1 MSYFAILQDQGHNP
15 ARYTIQE
22 CHINLWCLA
31 TLPPRRRA
39 FYLDVGLRIE
49 AGSESLHSVGLS
61 LPVAADAYADL
72 SPYVKEQKSSELIFD
87 SPVDVAG
94 DTITVDGKSMR
105 AISLRGG
112 LKPDERLT
120 GADLTVW
127 KLEFNEPLAANQLG
141 YLRVR
146 FRVTNPGRIWHW
158 QPRTARHSG
167 AILDFRV
174 NDQRSAA
181 FLEHGDELRS
191 RTLPMATTYLFV
203 MTPAWLHG
211 RTVYPALRYARVL
224 ETTHWHRYL
233 DRKSEYNARQ
243 LVVSYWRSQNG
254 APLRV
259 YIDYVMGRRAHP
271 WWTAFGAILVLTL
284 LLGTVFQL
292 PLQPATAHVIAF
304 IQAKLV
310 APLLAISG
318 TALLG
323 WAATALRHVPRLGK
337 LFGVVRRVY
346 RKLDEW
352 RYGKGH
358 ISR

>member
-1 MSYFAILQDQGHNP
+1 MSYFAILKDQGQNP
-15 ARYTIQE
+15 TQYEIKE

-49 AGSESLHSVGLS
+49 AGPEALYKVVLS

-72 SPYVKEQKSSELIFD
+72 SPYVKEQQSSELIFD

-94 DTITVDGKSMR
+94 DTIKVRGQDMR

-127 KLEFNEPLAANQLG
+127 ELEFNEPLAANQLG

-146 FRVTNPGRIWHW
+146 FRVVNPGRIWHW

-191 RTLPMATTYLFV
+191 RTLPMGTTYLFV
-203 MTPAWLHG
+203 MAPAWLHG

-224 ETTHWHRYL
+224 ETAHWHRYL
-233 DRKSEYNARQ
+233 DRKSEYNGKQ
-243 LVVSYWRSQNG
+243 LIVSYWKSADG

-259 YIDYVMGRRAHP
+259 YIDYVMGRRTHP
-271 WWTAFGAILVLTL
+271 WWTAVGAIVVLALV
-284 LLGTVFQL
+284 LGTVFHL
-292 PLQPATAHVIAF
+292 PLQPAAAHVFAF
-304 IQAKLV
+304 IHAKLV
-310 APLLAISG
+310 VPLLAISG
-318 TALLG
+318 TVLLPSDTSKR
-323 WAATALRHVPRLGK
+323 WARFSA
-337 LFGVVRRVY
+337 
-346 RKLDEW
+346 
-352 RYGKGH
+352 
-358 ISR
+358 